1 MPVARHRRSAP
12 SPSPA
17 DGPVEPRSAREAFAG
32 RLIRV
37 EVESWDG
44 HDFEVVRHPGAAAVL
59 PVTPGGDVLL
69 VRQFR
74 PAIRRKLLEIP
85 AGVLDVDGED
95 PLACA
100 ARELFEETGYRHTS
114 LEFLGGIY
122 TSAGFAD
129 EYIHLFVGQTASQ
142 QEGSPEDGIELL
154 RKPFGEMVDAARAGR
169 VRDAKTAVALLLAA
183 ARESPG

>member
-1 MPVARHRRSAP
+1 MDLRS
-12 SPSPA
+12 S
-17 DGPVEPRSAREAFAG
+17 REAFAG

-44 HDFEVVRHPGAAAVL
+44 HDFEVVRHPGAVAVL
-59 PVTPGGDVLL
+59 PVTPEGDVLL

-74 PAIRRKLLEIP
+74 PAIRRTLVEIP
-85 AGVLDVDGED
+85 AGLLDRDEED

-100 ARELFEETGYRHTS
+100 ARELFEETGYQHRS

-129 EYIHLFVGQTASQ
+129 EYIHLFVASTGAQ
-142 QEGSPEDGIELL
+142 PEGSPEDGIEVLH
-154 RKPFGEMVDAARAGR
+154 RPFDEMVAAARAGR

-183 ARESPG
+183 AWPSTGVSSAS